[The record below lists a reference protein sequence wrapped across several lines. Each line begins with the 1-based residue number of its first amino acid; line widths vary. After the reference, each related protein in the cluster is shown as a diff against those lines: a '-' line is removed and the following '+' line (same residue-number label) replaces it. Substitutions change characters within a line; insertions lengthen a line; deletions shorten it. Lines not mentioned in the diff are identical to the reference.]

1 MRVAGRCGANVARV
15 RLRLRSRHGR
25 ASERARCLEDVPESA
40 ARADGEHVRGLRTRA
55 RREDRACERASRQ
68 LGLRCPVDE
77 PAAHSGRADA
87 ELRLTSP
94 PDASTGA
101 AEPEHGEVVTAV
113 DVSAVRARLA
123 DHPRRVCRAVP
134 GVASSARAAVA
145 EGVEGTFDRRG
156 AYECRD
162 WHFSAGDEYTIV
174 AIHRP
179 AWNAHVARFRQHS
192 MVFMYVDEAAD
203 KGAHSSSRFLVQQGQ
218 LGSACQRL
226 RDGAGQWAM
235 YDGRWRLYNGS
246 ARF

>member
-1 MRVAGRCGANVARV
+1 MRTAGRLLLGWIH
-15 RLRLRSRHGR
+15 SH
-25 ASERARCLEDVPESA
+25 RARYDDLLLL
-40 ARADGEHVRGLRTRA
+40 RGPPH
-55 RREDRACERASRQ
+55 E
-68 LGLRCPVDE
+68 LGLRCPADE

-87 ELRLTSP
+87 ELGLTAP
-94 PDASTGA
+94 PDASGA